1 MVLQMGLKV
10 IVVVTK
16 RMYSIELV
24 RLAKESNLLSFI

>member
-16 RMYSIELV
+16 RMYSIELA